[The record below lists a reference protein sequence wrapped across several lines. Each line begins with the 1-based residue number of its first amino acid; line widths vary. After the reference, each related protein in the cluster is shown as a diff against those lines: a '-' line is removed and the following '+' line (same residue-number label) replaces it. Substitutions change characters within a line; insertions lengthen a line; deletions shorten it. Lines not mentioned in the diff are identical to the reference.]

1 MLILTER
8 ENSYSVNKRNMLL
21 VLTSVRSYLAQH
33 GASQTDAHA
42 LAKLVGL
49 ANPVRLYCKW
59 YNVTLHL
66 MK

>member
-1 MLILTER
+1 MLLILT
-8 ENSYSVNKRNMLL
+8 SVKSN
-21 VLTSVRSYLAQH
+21 LAEH

-42 LAKLVGL
+42 LAKLEGL

-59 YNVTLHL
+59 YKATLRL